1 MAKEDGLACVGSV
14 SSRVT
19 ELVREQEKWKTKGG
33 RGGGKEI
40 ACLQTP
46 RFWKTPLD
54 ILRFGS
60 FLN

>member
-14 SSRVT
+14 CSRVT

-33 RGGGKEI
+33 RGGEKET
-40 ACLQTP
+40 AYLQTP

-54 ILRFGS
+54 ISRFGS